1 MAEIVSLNKYRK
13 ARQRSEAENRA
24 AENRIR
30 HGRDKNERQRD
41 ADGVA
46 RIDKALDGKR
56 IETIKDSD
64 TPEPA

>member
-30 HGRDKNERQRD
+30 HGRGKAERQRD
-41 ADGVA
+41 ADSVA

-56 IETIKDSD
+56 IETVEDSD

>member
-30 HGRDKNERQRD
+30 HGRGKAERQRD
-41 ADGVA
+41 AEGVA

-56 IETIKDSD
+56 IETIEDSD